1 MIFTVFQMTLVS
13 FFCFNYSKLFFS
25 KVSKC
30 TIRIMIITIINVNIF
45 AGFLLTVF
53 ENKRAFVKK
62 ICTAYNHSDAQ
73 QSEKLFTRSI

>member
-1 MIFTVFQMTLVS
+1 
-13 FFCFNYSKLFFS
+13 
-25 KVSKC
+25 
-30 TIRIMIITIINVNIF
+30 MIITIINVNIF